1 MTMTSYTDAVMGRP
15 ATRPA
20 TDFGKNLARARQAA
34 GLTQV
39 QFARLVGLSQ
49 QMIDYY
55 ERRAKNP
62 TAEFV
67 QKAAQ
72 VLGVS
77 VDELLGVK
85 PMARR
90 KPGPQS
96 KLQRKI
102 ERVRDLPENK
112 QKLVLDFLDTVL
124 QSELQAA
131 R

>member
-1 MTMTSYTDAVMGRP
+1 MTMISYTDGVMGRP
-15 ATRPA
+15 ATRPP
-20 TDFGKNLARARQAA
+20 TGFGKNLAHARQAA

-72 VLGVS
+72 SLGVS

-85 PMARR
+85 PMTRR
-90 KPGPQS
+90 KPGPPS
-96 KLQRKI
+96 KLQQKI
-102 ERVRDLPENK
+102 ERVRSLPENK
-112 QKLVLDFLDTVL
+112 QKLVSDFLDTVL
-124 QSELQAA
+124 QSELQHAS
-131 R
+131 

>member
-1 MTMTSYTDAVMGRP
+1 MTMPLYTDAVMGRP

-20 TDFGKNLARARQAA
+20 TDFGRNLSRARQAA

-39 QFARLVGLSQ
+39 QFARLLDLSQ

-85 PMARR
+85 PMTRR
-90 KPGPQS
+90 KPGPLS

-102 ERVRDLPENK
+102 ERVRELPENK
-112 QKLVLDFLDTVL
+112 QKLVSDFLDTIL

>member
-1 MTMTSYTDAVMGRP
+1 M
-15 ATRPA
+15 
-20 TDFGKNLARARQAA
+20 
-34 GLTQV
+34 

-85 PMARR
+85 PLARR

-124 QSELQAA
+124 QSELQTVH
-131 R
+131 